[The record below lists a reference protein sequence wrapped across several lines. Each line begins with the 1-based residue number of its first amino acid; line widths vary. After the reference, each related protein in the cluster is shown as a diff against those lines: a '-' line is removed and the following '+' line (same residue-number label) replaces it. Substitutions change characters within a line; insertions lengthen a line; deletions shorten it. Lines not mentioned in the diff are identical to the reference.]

1 MIKKILFLSILFSII
16 ILSSCTKNK
25 DDLYESILKK
35 DKIIVGISFDSKP
48 FGFKDSDGQIKGL
61 EADLSREIAGRLLG
75 SKDKVVFKDI
85 TAQERINAAKSGNVD
100 MVISTM
106 TITPQRKKI
115 VDFSEPYFVAG
126 QVICVRK
133 DSKIDSLYDLI
144 NKRVIVILGTTGEK
158 NIKRFA
164 PNALIQGYANNSDAI
179 DAFKSGLGEAI
190 TTDDAL
196 LQGLVMENEDYII
209 LPEKLTKEPYG
220 IAFKKARQTNVFKK
234 NINNILND
242 MKQDGTLSNLEDK
255 WGIDIESENYQ

>member
-1 MIKKILFLSILFSII
+1 MLKKILFLSILLFVVV
-16 ILSSCTKNK
+16 LSGCAKK
-25 DDLYESILKK
+25 DDLYGSILKK
-35 DKIIVGISFDSKP
+35 GRIIVGISFDSKP

-61 EADLSREIAGRLLG
+61 EADLAREIAGRLLG
-75 SKDKVVFKDI
+75 SKDKVVFKNI
-85 TAQERINAAKSGNVD
+85 TSQERINAAKSGNVD

-115 VDFSEPYFVAG
+115 VNFSDPYFVAG

-158 NIKRFA
+158 NIRRFA
-164 PNALIQGYANNSDAI
+164 PNALIQSYSSNSEAI
-179 DAFKSGLGEAI
+179 EAFKSGFGEAI

-196 LQGLVMENEDYII
+196 LQGLAMENEDYII

-220 IAFKKARQTNVFKK
+220 IAFRKARQTNALKK
-234 NINNILND
+234 NINNVINE
-242 MKQDGTLSNLEDK
+242 MKQDGTLSTLEDK
-255 WGIDIESENYQ
+255 WGITIENEY